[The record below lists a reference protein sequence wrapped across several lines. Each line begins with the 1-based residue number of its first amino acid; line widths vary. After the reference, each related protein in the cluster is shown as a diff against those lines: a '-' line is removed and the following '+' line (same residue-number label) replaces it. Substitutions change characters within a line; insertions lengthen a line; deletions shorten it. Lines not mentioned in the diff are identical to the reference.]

1 MQISDIKSSELLPR
15 FASDIEWVQMAY
27 DIIIKAIKARSL
39 AIDAPLTMASI
50 EALTDSE
57 IEYYFDSIGI
67 IKYYPDIDR
76 NIQNNILYNLFK
88 LQHFAGTPEV
98 VELLCQYI
106 FQDLNLQ
113 IKITDNLAFD
123 DNGYPYRPDLLD
135 LFDVD
140 ITPSEYVLTAD
151 IITRIYAN
159 IFSLARNSQTI
170 RDFNINYNSTDID
183 TTAYISTPFD
193 SVESVLYNTNDEIC
207 EYVQPVTLG
216 VFGGDFS
223 GNNISLDSV
232 DGGGSV
238 INRYNPGRS
247 LFPNTGFVEGAM
259 IARHSNSRALFELR
273 GWEPGGY
280 WSDGISIYY
289 LTSQGAAST
298 TDFGLSS
305 DATYDLYDASGH
317 TVVDRWNNHFIIS
330 ANRITEGF
338 PEDWTTE
345 ELEFLSVIVASPYYG
360 YILQLKTGSTRPY
373 YNAIYSLAVKS
384 IAPHKPVADALNI
397 TVEPIEPQFS
407 NFIQNEPLGIL

>member
-39 AIDAPLTMASI
+39 AIDAPLTMAAI

-57 IEYYFDSIGI
+57 IEYYFNSIGI

-76 NIQNNILYNLFK
+76 SIQNNILYNLFK
-88 LQHFAGTPEV
+88 LQHFAGTPGV

-113 IKITDNLAFD
+113 LKITDNLAFD

-170 RDFNINYNSTDID
+170 RDFNINYNSTDIE

-207 EYVQPVTLG
+207 EPLPGPVVQKVII
-216 VFGGDFS
+216 GGIITDTSSTSFEV
-223 GNNISLDSV
+223 DS
-232 DGGGSV
+232 
-238 INRYNPGRS
+238 
-247 LFPNTGFVEGAM
+247 
-259 IARHSNSRALFELR
+259 
-273 GWEPGGY
+273 
-280 WSDGISIYY
+280 
-289 LTSQGAAST
+289 
-298 TDFGLSS
+298 
-305 DATYDLYDASGH
+305 
-317 TVVDRWNNHFIIS
+317 
-330 ANRITEGF
+330 
-338 PEDWTTE
+338 
-345 ELEFLSVIVASPYYG
+345 
-360 YILQLKTGSTRPY
+360 
-373 YNAIYSLAVKS
+373 
-384 IAPHKPVADALNI
+384 
-397 TVEPIEPQFS
+397 IEPMTQGSIEFTGYLLAYTMPS
-407 NFIQNEPLGIL
+407 IGGIIEEYS